1 MKFLSF
7 ITIASITACQFIWSS
22 TAHAQNHEYFC
33 TATDAILLDFLSI
46 PNRPLY
52 MQGVSTESL
61 NIKISRYENRI
72 IMKDNRGWETTYPM
86 LKLGYKKTKVADF
99 FVAAEGQ
106 AYFQF
111 EDGLA
116 VYSHTNM
123 ITSYKCERF

>member
-1 MKFLSF
+1 MKFLNV
-7 ITIASITACQFIWSS
+7 ITVAFLATCQFTWPS
-22 TAHAQNHEYFC
+22 TGHAQGSEYFC
-33 TATDAILLDFLSI
+33 AATDAILLDFLNI

-52 MQGVSTESL
+52 MQGVSTESE
-61 NIKISRYENRI
+61 NIKLSRYEKSI
-72 IMKDNRGWETTYPM
+72 TIKDNMGREVTYPM
-86 LKLGYKKTKVADF
+86 LKLGYKKSYVDDF

>member
-1 MKFLSF
+1 MKSLRF
-7 ITIASITACQFIWSS
+7 ITFASITACQFMLSS
-22 TAHAQNHEYFC
+22 TAHAQGSEYFC
-33 TATDAILLDFLSI
+33 AATDAILLDFLNI

-52 MQGVSTESL
+52 MQGVSTESE
-61 NIKISRYENRI
+61 NIKVSRYEKSI
-72 IMKDNRGWETTYPM
+72 KIKDNMGREVTYPM
-86 LKLGYKKTKVADF
+86 LKLGYKKSYVDDF